1 MRSAP
6 LPDRLETARLVLRRH
21 VAADAEAIFNGWA
34 TDIEV
39 TRYLSWRPHPSIAT
53 TVELLERYERAWRTG
68 EGEQAFMITERSA
81 PDRPLGCI
89 GIAFVGHAAEVGF
102 VLARAW
108 HGRGVMT
115 EALQC
120 LLTHTIALP
129 GTWRVSAIC
138 EAENKASARVLEK
151 AGMAREGGLKRFAMF
166 PNLSDTPR
174 DCLVF
179 ALVR

>member
-1 MRSAP
+1 MSP
-6 LPDRLETARLVLRRH
+6 LPLPERFGTDRLILRRP
-21 VAADAEAIFNGWA
+21 VPADAEGIFTAYA
-34 TDIEV
+34 TDVDV
-39 TRYLSWRPHPSIAT
+39 TRYLTWRPHPSIAT
-53 TVELLERYERAWRTG
+53 TVELLDRYERAWRTG
-68 EGEQAFMITERSA
+68 EGEQAFMITERVA

-89 GIAFVGHAAEVGF
+89 GLTFDRHAAEVGF

-120 LLTHTIALP
+120 LLTHTVALP
-129 GTWRVSAIC
+129 GIWRVSAFC
-138 EAENKASARVLEK
+138 DTENTASARVIEK
-151 AGMAREGGLKRFAMF
+151 AGMSREGCLERFAMF